1 MLRVWGL
8 KFGVM
13 VLVRPWGM
21 ESPRPDSLTPALSP
35 ANTAYGFSVNGLEFF
50 GLGSRMLGSGFI
62 I

>member
-1 MLRVWGL
+1 
-8 KFGVM
+8 M
-13 VLVRPWGM
+13 VLVGPWGM